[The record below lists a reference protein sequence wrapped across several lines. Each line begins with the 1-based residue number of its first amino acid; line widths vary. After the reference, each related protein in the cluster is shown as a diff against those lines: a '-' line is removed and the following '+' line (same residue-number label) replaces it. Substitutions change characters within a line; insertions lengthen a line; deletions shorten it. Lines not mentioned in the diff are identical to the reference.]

1 MEPFTFCV
9 EEGLKITDTETGT
22 VAHILGSVQI
32 FGVSSRRN
40 LERKYNN
47 MPMSLGRRPATRFA
61 ALLGAALLFTSCST
75 ASEAPVDE
83 ANSSEMSGSD
93 EFPVTVDHAFGE
105 TTIAA
110 EPQNIVALT
119 SKEAETLLAL
129 DITPV
134 GVASSYGTDSGVGS
148 WADELLGDN
157 EPTVWQGWDMDV
169 SLEGIAA
176 LEPDLILNVF
186 SDGDEQR
193 YDELSKIAPTLAL
206 PEDTD
211 PYNATMEE
219 TTSMIAQA
227 VGQQEAGEALL
238 SDLNAH
244 ISDLAAQHPEFEGKT
259 AVNLDMNDENVIE
272 YGANKFL
279 NTILYDLGFEPT
291 EKSLEVAEEEVA
303 EGYQRHQVSPELLSE
318 HDADIVL
325 TYTWDRPLDEVI
337 TEVPGLSRLDSVAN
351 DNMIVLDNLAF
362 STASV
367 VSVRYAIDDLVP
379 QFAAALADDE

>member
-1 MEPFTFCV
+1 
-9 EEGLKITDTETGT
+9 
-22 VAHILGSVQI
+22 
-32 FGVSSRRN
+32 
-40 LERKYNN
+40 
-47 MPMSLGRRPATRFA
+47 
-61 ALLGAALLFTSCST
+61 
-75 ASEAPVDE
+75 
-83 ANSSEMSGSD
+83 MSGSD

-157 EPTVWQGWDMDV
+157 EPTVWQGWDIDV

-211 PYNATMEE
+211 PYSATMEE

-272 YGANKFL
+272 YGANYFL

-367 VSVRYAIDDLVP
+367 VP
-379 QFAAALADDE
+379 PFGMQ